1 MLHSSPI
8 PGTSKRG
15 FRFLRKHYSASLLL
29 GLFTLAF
36 SACSSQHKASDDN
49 MDHKYTNALAKESSP
64 YLLQHAHNPVNWYP
78 WGDEAL
84 QKARD
89 ENKLIIISVGYAACH
104 WCHVMEHESF
114 EDSTVAQLMNDNFV
128 SIKVDR
134 EERPDIDQ
142 IYMTAVQLMT
152 GQGGWPLNCI
162 ALPDGRPVW
171 GGTYFPK
178 ANWMD
183 ALGQLSNLYRD
194 RPQEAVKYAENLTN
208 GINSVEDIILSQ
220 DTKPFTW
227 DVLNEVLD
235 TWKPTLDMKWG
246 GRDRAP
252 KFPIPNNWDFLMRTA
267 HFNGDDKIKE
277 SVDLTLRKMAYGGI
291 YDQVGGGFAR
301 YSVDGIWKVPHFE
314 KMTYDNGQLVSLYSK
329 AYQNNPDP
337 LFKRIVDETL
347 EYTDR
352 EMTSREGGFYSSLDA
367 DSEGEEGK
375 FYVWKKT
382 EIDSV
387 LGADSEWFCKYY
399 GVTERGNWEHGN
411 SILMVQDSP
420 AEFAEK
426 QGWDETNLLAKLEV
440 AKEKL
445 FTARSVRIR
454 PGLDDKILTSWNAL
468 MLKGYADAYLAFG
481 DEQYLKVALRNALF
495 IEKNLRDGNRLDRNY
510 KNGKSSINAFLD
522 DYALLADAYLTLYRA
537 TLDPVWLD
545 RSKGLVD
552 YTLEHFYSKEKQM
565 FFYTSDQDP
574 ALIARKLEV
583 TDNVIPASNSVIANV
598 LFDLSHLFGEKNY
611 MEISTQMLHNIKKD
625 MPRYGSGYSNWG
637 ILMLKHLQPYYEVVV
652 AGKDAEAK
660 ARSFDQHYLPNMLL
674 VGATK
679 EKKDQLPLLEY
690 RFVNGETRIYVCVNS
705 ACQLPVEEVA
715 KALEQMKK

>member
-1 MLHSSPI
+1 MDNSARRNQYTI
-8 PGTSKRG
+8 A
-15 FRFLRKHYSASLLL
+15 FLIAMFSLL
-29 GLFTLAF
+29 F
-36 SACSSQHKASDDN
+36 SACSSQHKPSEDN

-84 QKARD
+84 QKAKD

-114 EDSTVAQLMNDNFV
+114 EDTTVAQLMNDNFV

-162 ALPDGRPVW
+162 AMPDGRPIW

-183 ALGQLSNLYRD
+183 ALTQLASLWRD
-194 RPQEAVKYAENLTN
+194 RPEEAIKYAENLTN
-208 GINSVEDIILSQ
+208 GINNVEDIIPSK
-220 DTKPFTW
+220 DTGAFTW
-227 DVLNEVLD
+227 DIMDEVVE

-252 KFPIPNNWDFLMRTA
+252 KFPIPNNWDFLMRIA
-267 HFNGDDKIKE
+267 HFQGDKKVE
-277 SVDLTLRKMAYGGI
+277 QSVDLTLRKMAYGGI

-301 YSVDGIWKVPHFE
+301 YSVDAYWKVPHFE

-337 LFKRIVDETL
+337 LFKRIVFETL

-352 EMTSREGGFYSSLDA
+352 EMTSPEGGFYSSLDA

-375 FYVWKKT
+375 FYVWTKA

-387 LGADSEWFCKYY
+387 LGADSEWLSEYY
-399 GVTERGNWEHGN
+399 GVTDRGNWEHGN
-411 SILMVQDSP
+411 NILMVQTSP

-426 QGWDETNLLAKLEV
+426 KGWAEAELLDKLEV

-445 FTARSVRIR
+445 FTARAVKIR

-481 DEQYLKVALRNALF
+481 EEHFLKVATRNALF
-495 IEKNLRDGNRLDRNY
+495 IEKNLRDGHRLNRNY
-510 KNGKSSINAFLD
+510 KEGRASINAFLD

-537 TLDPVWLD
+537 TLEPAWLE
-545 RSKGLVD
+545 RAKGLVD
-552 YTLEHFYSKEKQM
+552 YTLEHFFSEEKKM

-574 ALIARKLEV
+574 ALIARKMEV
-583 TDNVIPASNSVIANV
+583 TDNVIPASNSVLANV
-598 LFDLSHLFGEKNY
+598 LFDMSHLFDEKNY
-611 MEISTQMLHNIKKD
+611 RAISTQMLHNIKND
-625 MPRYGSGYSNWG
+625 MSRYGSGYSNWG
-637 ILMLKHLQPYYEVVV
+637 ILMLKHLKPYYEVVI
-652 AGKDAEAK
+652 AGTEAEAK
-660 ARSFDQHYLPNMLL
+660 ARKFDQHYLPNVLL
-674 VGATK
+674 VAAKK
-679 EKKDQLPLLEY
+679 EKKEQLPLLEY
-690 RFVNGETRIYVCVNS
+690 RFVEGATRIYVCRNM
-705 ACQLPVEEVA
+705 ACQLPVDEVA
-715 KALEQMKK
+715 KALEQMEE